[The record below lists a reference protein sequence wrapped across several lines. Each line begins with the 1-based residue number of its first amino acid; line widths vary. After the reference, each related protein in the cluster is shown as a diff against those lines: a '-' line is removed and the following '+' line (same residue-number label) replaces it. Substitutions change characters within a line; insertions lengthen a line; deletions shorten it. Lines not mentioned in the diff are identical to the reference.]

1 MADNYCD
8 DGGSDTSP
16 YETLAK
22 AANLW
27 NTVVPVMSAD
37 ENLFVVDDTVDTD
50 TASLTL
56 AFPGT
61 IGAPNKVVSI
71 AAADESYSKAS
82 VPNLERTS
90 AGDITITG
98 HVYFY
103 GPYIAVGDDL
113 LLNGADM
120 HQHYEDVTIKL
131 TGTGSSIQMGNG
143 SGGNSVE
150 FKNVDVNWSNSGNGI
165 APVAIINFVW
175 DGGTISFTGSM
186 MTYLFEANSRRGN
199 ITVRNVDMSV
209 ITTQLVDMS
218 GIDPYTVVFANCI
231 LNSGVTP
238 VGTIG
243 CRASTFMMVGC
254 DDTTGN
260 NIYRIFKATYWGT
273 VVDSDAIYRTAGA
286 SDGVTNISWKMVTN
300 ANAVEFSEPLI
311 SPWFPGFWIN
321 STGSKTYTVHID
333 FDSATDLDDDE
344 VWLEIQYLGTAAN
357 TQLSLKDDRMADF
370 QATPAAQATSTE
382 GWTGTGGFTNENKQ
396 KLEVTATINRVGYYM
411 ARVMLAKPST
421 TIYVDPLPVI
431 S

>member
-1 MADNYCD
+1 MADNYCN

-27 NTVVPVMSAD
+27 TTVVGVMSAD

-103 GPYIAVGDDL
+103 GISIAVGDDL

-150 FKNVDVNWSNSGNGI
+150 FKNVDVEWSNSGNGF

-175 DGGTISFTGSM
+175 DGGTLSFTGSM
-186 MTYLFEANSRRGN
+186 MTYLFEANTRRGN
-199 ITVRNVDMSV
+199 ITARNLDLSV

-218 GIDPYTVVFANCI
+218 GIDPYTVVFSNCI

-238 VGTIG
+238 IGTIG

-260 NIYRIFKATYWGT
+260 DLYRMLWATYWGT

-300 ANAVEFSEPLI
+300 ASAVEFSEPLV
-311 SPWFPGFWIN
+311 SPWFPAFWVN
-321 STGSKTYTVHID
+321 STGSTTFTFYID
-333 FDSATDLDDDE
+333 HDSVTDLNDDDI
-344 VWLEIQYLGTAAN
+344 WPEIQYFGSSAN
-357 TQLSLKDDRMADF
+357 TGMTIADGRMADF
-370 QATPAAQATSTE
+370 QATPAAQSSSTE

-396 KLEVTATINRVGYYM
+396 EVAITVTINRVGYYM
-411 ARVMLAKPST
+411 ARMMLAKPSYT
-421 TIYVDPLPVI
+421 AYVCPLPVI